1 MLYKEDFG
9 EGKNIEFKREIPKR
23 HEKLLKDVIAFSNS
37 TGGKIFIG
45 IEDKTNEVIG
55 IGEKNPFRLAD
66 DISNMIFDSC
76 TPIIDPE
83 ITIQTLEG
91 RTVVVVEVFPGRMRP
106 YYLKSFGKE
115 QSSYIR
121 INGTSRPADDR
132 KLKELELEGQKIS
145 YDTLPEIDMEY
156 SEREA
161 KILCNAMEKVA
172 YDVQTTCVTREI
184 QEMSLDPEQNTEK
197 TEIINK
203 MTIEKLEDLG
213 LLCRI
218 GKDLQPTH
226 AFRLMTKNKIRYAK
240 IQCALFK
247 GTERDIFIDKREF
260 DGPLYAQLEDA
271 YRFVLKH
278 INLGAKIEGL
288 HRKEAYELP
297 VRTIR
302 ELITNA
308 VVHRSYLD
316 ESCIQ
321 VCVYDDRIEVTSPG
335 MLYGGLDMQSAKS
348 GKSKCRNTAI
358 AESFRYMGLIE
369 AWGTGIPRMI
379 KECREYGLREPVF
392 EELGDS
398 IRVTIFRENEELE
411 IRKRAENIQ
420 NTGNK
425 YQYMNNIN
433 SENLTSVVKEQTVE
447 YEEQNHCFNT
457 EKQLFDAPGLQA
469 NDKKHCFSQNKSL
482 FQTTNRDKT
491 HCSEMPVSTTENKYM
506 LYKKLEK
513 LQINKSIGNITALN
527 IKAII
532 ESFSGQEIFGRKE
545 IKQKLG
551 YKDSKA
557 GFLIQTMQEFE
568 LIKAVRGQGKGK
580 YCFDI

>member
-288 HRKEAYELP
+288 HRKESYELP

-513 LQINKSIGNITALN
+513 LQINKSIGNVTALN